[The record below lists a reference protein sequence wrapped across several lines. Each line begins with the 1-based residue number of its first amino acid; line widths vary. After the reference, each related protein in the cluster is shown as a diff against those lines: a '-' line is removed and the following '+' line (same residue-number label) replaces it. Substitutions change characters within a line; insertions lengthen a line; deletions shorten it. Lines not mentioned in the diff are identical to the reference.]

1 MNRESYLV
9 AASACFAKDEDGNQ
23 VLKVLLPF
31 VEHSNGRKLKLF
43 FYPGGRAELRLSET
57 PDPEELL
64 RDLGLLS
71 DSRVVLWLGRLAARE
86 DGELGEYAIR
96 RTVEPPVP
104 GAAGGRSPKN
114 VKGKRAPGEGLF
126 FVWDFP
132 KSGGSGRQEF
142 FSRGVSIPRGSVV

>member
-1 MNRESYLV
+1 MTVEEGEEKNHIPLSFGGEPQYATVTVNRESYLV

-96 RTVEPPVP
+96 RTVEPRSL
-104 GAAGGRSPKN
+104 GRLED
-114 VKGKRAPGEGLF
+114 APQ
-126 FVWDFP
+126 
-132 KSGGSGRQEF
+132 KT
-142 FSRGVSIPRGSVV
+142 